1 MRRVLAGIIFGLL
14 LVITAPAALA
24 AEADYPPQAGKS
36 GVVRR
41 APAAPTVESA
51 VESQLGQ
58 GGGLARTGFDIT
70 DELAFAGGLIVLG
83 GLVLLRRRRRG
94 GAVRGRG

>member
-1 MRRVLAGIIFGLL
+1 MRRVLAGIIFSLV

-36 GVVRR
+36 GVVQR

-51 VESQLGQ
+51 VESQLAE
-58 GGGLARTGFDIT
+58 GGGLAGSGFDVA
-70 DELAFAGGLIVLG
+70 DELAFGGGLIVLG
-83 GLVLLRRRRRG
+83 GLVLLLRRRRG